1 MKDKF
6 VYDGLMVL
14 INETMNDMVTTPTR
28 GNEQLVMARR
38 SNTTGRVIGVTGY
51 PGEMLWVVR
60 HHLDESE
67 AVYNS
72 NEFEPDELAS
82 EVTQPNPNPF

>member
-1 MKDKF
+1 MEDRF

-14 INETMNDMVTTPTR
+14 INETMKHMVTTATISK
-28 GNEQLVMARR
+28 QLVIARR
-38 SNTTGRVIGVTGY
+38 SNTTGRVVGVTGY

-67 AVYNS
+67 AIYNS
-72 NEFEPDELAS
+72 DEFEPDEVAI
-82 EVTQPNPNPF
+82 VIAQPNPSL